1 MANEIMAALQ
11 EKINA
16 QSLGKDGKAIFP
28 EAAIGR
34 QLLDIA
40 GSDPAAAELLLRDLD
55 VQEMGLAAAA
65 KKLKEYADKHHGKA
79 NCFCITPDVAETIF
93 REFYGL
99 PDNPSVAF
107 GDTSLYTREA
117 LEENSKEAGAEQKKQ
132 TARIDLSDFF

>member
-1 MANEIMAALQ
+1 MANETMAALR
-11 EKINA
+11 EKIDA
-16 QSLGKDGKAIFP
+16 QSREKDGKAIFP

-40 GSDPAAAELLLRDLD
+40 GSDPATAELLLRDLD

-79 NCFCITPDVAETIF
+79 NCFCITPDVAESIF

-99 PDNPSVAF
+99 PEPGTDSGARGA
-107 GDTSLYTREA
+107 GDT
-117 LEENSKEAGAEQKKQ
+117 AEQGVN
-132 TARIDLSDFF
+132 ASVRIDLSDFF

>member
-1 MANEIMAALQ
+1 MANETMTALW

-40 GSDPAAAELLLRDLD
+40 GSDPATAELLLRDLD

-79 NCFCITPDVAETIF
+79 NCFCITPDVAESIF
-93 REFYGL
+93 REVYGL
-99 PDNPSVAF
+99 PEPGTDSGARGA
-107 GDTSLYTREA
+107 GDT
-117 LEENSKEAGAEQKKQ
+117 AEQGGNAP
-132 TARIDLSDFF
+132 ARIDLSDFF

>member
-1 MANEIMAALQ
+1 MANEIMAALR

-40 GSDPAAAELLLRDLD
+40 GGDPAAAEILLRDLD
-55 VQEMGLAAAA
+55 VQEMGLATAA

-99 PDNPSVAF
+99 PEPGADSGARSA
-107 GDTSLYTREA
+107 GDA
-117 LEENSKEAGAEQKKQ
+117 AEQGGNAP
-132 TARIDLSDFF
+132 ARIDLSDFF